1 MSGDN
6 VNDASANHAV
16 PSDMDRGGLDAVLGF
31 HLSDSQWEAVSAPLA
46 PGVIVAGAGT
56 GKTTS
61 MSARVAYLSA
71 IGAVDPDRV
80 LGLTFTNKAA
90 SALVAAIRSHVASV
104 GFAEAEP
111 SVFTYNAFA
120 SRVVTDYGLR
130 IGHEPKATLLT
141 DGLRYQHAYRMV
153 CALHGDEVGEG
164 LARMGRRPMD
174 VTDLMLR
181 LDSELSELA
190 IEPHRVVEHDRALIA
205 QLDVLGSGRGKAR
218 EIAEKAQDRIMLAV
232 LIERWRDYKTTH
244 DLWEYIDQVRLAQ

>member
-6 VNDASANHAV
+6 ASSNNANDNNVNSASANQGV

-90 SALVAAIRSHVASV
+90 SALVAAIRSQVASV

-120 SRVVTDYGLR
+120 SRVVTNYGLR
-130 IGHEPKATLLT
+130 IGHEPK
-141 DGLRYQHAYRMV
+141 
-153 CALHGDEVGEG
+153 
-164 LARMGRRPMD
+164 
-174 VTDLMLR
+174 
-181 LDSELSELA
+181 
-190 IEPHRVVEHDRALIA
+190 
-205 QLDVLGSGRGKAR
+205 
-218 EIAEKAQDRIMLAV
+218 
-232 LIERWRDYKTTH
+232 
-244 DLWEYIDQVRLAQ
+244 